1 MFKLPHRKQVGKNIT
16 ENREMSQKINKFQE
30 ASSQTLK
37 IGVLLLLS
45 IVLTG
50 TVGFHIIEGMKLLDS
65 LYMTV
70 ITISTVGFKEVGDE
84 PLSELGKIFT
94 MGLIFTSL
102 GSLAYVGT
110 NMARFVFDGELAN
123 YIKTYRVD
131 KKIAKLKNHV
141 IIVGYGRNGEQA
153 AEELKEHGV
162 DFVIVDKRDN
172 VISRVR
178 QNPELLYIKGD
189 ATHEDVLEK
198 ARIYDARALIAT
210 TPNDADNVFVVL
222 TARSMNPGMTII
234 SRASEMESQMK
245 LKRAG
250 ATNVIMPERIGGQRM
265 AKLVHQPDV
274 VEFLEYILLQK
285 SRDVS
290 LEEVSCKNLSH
301 RFVGKSIADLKVREI
316 SGANIVGIKISG
328 ARYVFNPDPNMI
340 LSRNDQLFVLGTPE
354 QIQKLQEVMQS
365 AE

>member
-1 MFKLPHRKQVGKNIT
+1 MTQQF
-16 ENREMSQKINKFQE
+16 NKFQE
-30 ASSQTLK
+30 VSSRTLQVG
-37 IGVLLLLS
+37 IGLLFS
-45 IVLTG
+45 IITIGITG
-50 TVGFHIIEGMKLLDS
+50 YHFIEGMSIIDS

-70 ITISTVGFKEVGDE
+70 ITVSTVGFKEVGAE
-84 PLSELGKIFT
+84 PLSQTGKIFT
-94 MGLIFTSL
+94 MGLIITSL
-102 GSLAYVGT
+102 GSLAYVGS
-110 NMARFVFDGELAN
+110 NMARFIFDGELAN

-153 AEELKEHGV
+153 AMELREHGV

-189 ATHEDVLEK
+189 ATHEDVLDQ

-222 TARSMNPGMTII
+222 TARSMNPGLTVI
-234 SRASEMESQMK
+234 SRASELESQMK

-285 SRDVS
+285 TRDVS
-290 LEEVSCKNLSH
+290 LEEISCKNLSQ
-301 RFVGKSIADLKVREI
+301 RFVGKTIAELRVREI
-316 SGANIVGIKISG
+316 SGANIIGIKISG
-328 ARYVFNPDPNMI
+328 ARYVFNPDPQMI
-340 LSRNDQLFVLGTPE
+340 LSRNDQLFVLGNPE
-354 QIQKLQEVMQS
+354 QISKLQEEMQR
-365 AE
+365 EE

>member
-1 MFKLPHRKQVGKNIT
+1 MMEKH
-16 ENREMSQKINKFQE
+16 NRFQE
-30 ASSQTLK
+30 VSSRTIKTGVGL
-37 IGVLLLLS
+37 IFSVLLA
-45 IVLTG
+45 G
-50 TVGFHIIEGMKLLDS
+50 TVGYHLLEGMNFLDS

-70 ITISTVGFKEVGDE
+70 ITISTVGFKEVGTE
-84 PLSELGKIFT
+84 SLSAAGKVFT
-94 MGLIFTSL
+94 MGLIITSL
-102 GSLAYVGT
+102 GTLAYIGS

-153 AEELKEHGV
+153 AIELKEHGV
-162 DFVIVDKRDN
+162 DFVIVDRRDN
-172 VISRVR
+172 VISRAR
-178 QNPELLYIKGD
+178 QDAELLYINGD

-198 ARIYDARALIAT
+198 ARVREARALIAT

-222 TARSMNPGMTII
+222 TARSMNPGLTII

-250 ATNVIMPERIGGQRM
+250 ASNVIMPERIGGQRM
-265 AKLVHQPDV
+265 AKLVHQSDV

-290 LEEVSCKNLSH
+290 LEEVSCKNLSA
-301 RFVGKSIADLKVREI
+301 RFVGKSIADLKVREV
-316 SGANIVGIKISG
+316 SGANIVGLKVSD
-328 ARYVFNPDPNMI
+328 ARYVFNPDPGMI

-354 QIQKLQEVMQS
+354 QIGLLQEVMKS
-365 AE
+365 DE

>member
-1 MFKLPHRKQVGKNIT
+1 MNQ
-16 ENREMSQKINKFQE
+16 QYNKFQE
-30 ASSQTLK
+30 VSSKTIK
-37 IGVLLLLS
+37 IGVGLLISLVT
-45 IVLTG
+45 IG
-50 TVGFHIIEGMKLLDS
+50 TTGFHFIEKLNILDS

-70 ITISTVGFKEVGDE
+70 ITISTVGFKEVGAE
-84 PLSELGKIFT
+84 PLSQMGKIFT
-94 MGLIFTSL
+94 MGLIITSL
-102 GSLAYVGT
+102 SSLAYVGS
-110 NMARFVFDGELAN
+110 NMARFVFDGELTS

-153 AEELKEHGV
+153 ALELAENGV
-162 DFVIVDKRDN
+162 EFVIVDRRDN

-178 QNPELLYIKGD
+178 QNTELLYISGD
-189 ATHEDVLEK
+189 ATHEDILEQ

-222 TARSMNPGMTII
+222 TARSMNPSLTII
-234 SRASEMESQMK
+234 SRASELESQMK

-285 SRDVS
+285 TQDVS
-290 LEEVSCKNLSH
+290 LEELPCKNLAQ
-301 RFVGKSIADLKVREI
+301 RFVGKSIAELKVREV
-316 SGANIVGIKISG
+316 SGANIIGLKISG
-328 ARYVFNPDPNMI
+328 ARYVFNPDPQMI
-340 LSRNDQLFVLGTPE
+340 LSRNDQLFVLGNPE
-354 QIQKLQEVMQS
+354 QIQKLKGWMKED
-365 AE
+365 E

>member
-1 MFKLPHRKQVGKNIT
+1 MTQ
-16 ENREMSQKINKFQE
+16 QYNKFQE
-30 ASSQTLK
+30 VSSRTLK
-37 IGVLLLLS
+37 VGVGLFVFILLA
-45 IVLTG
+45 G
-50 TVGFHIIEGMKLLDS
+50 TLGFHFLEGMNFLDS
-65 LYMTV
+65 MYMTV
-70 ITISTVGFKEVGDE
+70 ITISTVGFKEVGEE
-84 PLSELGKIFT
+84 PLSGAGKVFT
-94 MGLIFTSL
+94 MGMIITSL
-102 GSLAYVGT
+102 GSLAYVGS

-153 AEELKEHGV
+153 AVELHEHGV
-162 DFVIVDKRDN
+162 EFVIVDKRDN

-189 ATHEDVLEK
+189 ATHEEILEK
-198 ARIYDARALIAT
+198 ARINDARALIAT

-222 TARSMNPGMTII
+222 TARSMNPGLIII

-265 AKLVHQPDV
+265 AKLVHQSDV

-290 LEEVSCKNLSH
+290 LEEVPCKNLSE
-301 RFVGKSIADLKVREI
+301 RFVGKSIAELKVREV
-316 SGANIVGIKISG
+316 SGANIIGIKISG

-340 LSRNDQLFVLGTPE
+340 LSRNDQLFVLGTPT
-354 QIQKLQEVMQS
+354 QISQLQQVMKS
-365 AE
+365 NE